1 MISKSLSFA
10 AACGLACSF
19 AALNFALAQE
29 QPQPGASVA
38 MREVDIRAFIEDVSN
53 ATGRTFIVDPRVN
66 GKVTVMAHQSLS
78 ARELFDVF
86 MTTLRVHGF
95 VAVPTANGA
104 YRIIPDSV
112 AAREPSAPSAGPS
125 DNRYVSQVFTLHFAD
140 AESVAAAIK
149 PMLSERGQATAS
161 RRGNSVVVV
170 DYGSTINRLRD
181 VIARLDRDNST
192 MRTIPLR
199 NTSAAEMARVAQ
211 GLAGDAGGEGQAR
224 SLVQAIPVAS
234 SNTLVLRGSARTLDQ
249 IAPIIQQLDAGA
261 DLQSGVQVITL
272 QYAVAEELLPVL
284 QQISSSMTGGAAAA
298 AAGENGAA
306 ADGHAAAAPP
316 AAGRRANIAAH
327 RATNSIIISSDPET
341 REALAKVVRSLDVRR
356 EQILVEAII
365 VEVSD
370 EAARELGLQFLA
382 AGDGTNDVPFIST
395 NYSNSAPNLLA
406 ITGALLLDD
415 NDSNNNNDSSALRDL
430 RNAAISSLLN
440 SNGVLGGIGGQAANG
455 SIFGLI
461 LNALA
466 EDKDSNV
473 LSTPSVMTLNNETAS
488 ILVGQQIP
496 VTTGETLSDNNDNPF
511 RTVRREDVGVQL
523 QVRPQISQGGAIRL
537 NIKQEVSSIF
547 GPIVSDST
555 DLITNRRAIETV
567 VQVDAGEVVVLGGL
581 IQDEV
586 QRTNSGIP
594 ILRSIPL
601 AGRLFRSEGKSRK
614 RTNLMVFLRPT
625 IVTTAVQARAV
636 TERQYRSF
644 RNGDGLDPG
653 MARELDRQF
662 EGQQQPAA
670 PAGEARG
677 QGGDPQIE
685 IEAPAGGVTAPTPP
699 APTPSNVPGR

>member
-1 MISKSLSFA
+1 
-10 AACGLACSF
+10 
-19 AALNFALAQE
+19 
-29 QPQPGASVA
+29 
-38 MREVDIRAFIEDVSN
+38 
-53 ATGRTFIVDPRVN
+53 VDPRVN

-170 DYGSTINRLRD
+170 DYGSTISRLRD

-224 SLVQAIPVAS
+224 SLLQAIPVAS

-261 DLQSGVQVITL
+261 DLQSGVQVIAL

-284 QQISSSMTGGAAAA
+284 QQISSSMAGAAAA
-298 AAGENGAA
+298 PAAGENGAA
-306 ADGHAAAAPP
+306 ADGNAAAAPP

-415 NDSNNNNDSSALRDL
+415 SDNDNNSSSALRDL

-440 SNGVLGGIGGQAANG
+440 SSGVLGGIGGQAANG

-625 IVTTAVQARAV
+625 IVTTAEQARAV

-662 EGQQQPAA
+662 QGQPQPAA
-670 PAGEARG
+670 PARESRG
-677 QGGDPQIE
+677 QGDDPQIE
-685 IEAPAGGVTAPTPP
+685 IEAPAGGGAAPTPP
-699 APTPSNVPGR
+699 AASNVPPR